1 MLSYCVRARPRGID
15 WGTRAAWP
23 ASRILEE
30 RGTRNEQDGN
40 DRRASGGAADRRR
53 RLWRRREREHDQLN
67 GRHGPDRRD
76 RGHGWLGLQDRA
88 SGQTA
93 GAFGDVEAQLDD
105 AGLDVE
111 AQDSGALTQNAGL
124 DKPIEAEAGAVVTGS
139 GAGDAV
145 VQQFASASDAEEVAK
160 ANDVAPLQAEIV
172 DGTIVVLATKDND
185 DLLNEIT
192 SAIGG

>member
-1 MLSYCVRARPRGID
+1 LTGGP
-15 WGTRAAWP
+15 RAAWP

-30 RGTRNEQDGN
+30 IGTRN
-40 DRRASGGAADRRR
+40 
-53 RLWRRREREHDQLN
+53 
-67 GRHGPDRRD
+67 
-76 RGHGWLGLQDRA
+76 
-88 SGQTA
+88 
-93 GAFGDVEAQLDD
+93 
-105 AGLDVE
+105 
-111 AQDSGALTQNAGL
+111 L
-124 DKPIEAEAGAVVTGS
+124 DKPIEADAGAVVTGS